1 MPAYIFPSNTI
12 FRLSAC
18 ILSAGLRDTLSL
30 NSESE
35 KKSFRE
41 NFRKKVPHL
50 YTTTLRYLNLLLT
63 HQNLMLLSV
72 QNQHVEVK
80 VQLLVCMHIYSQIFK
95 FPWSSMQIYLKKK
108 TTNNPSQILTT
119 KPTKPTKK
127 PLPHSFSLK
136 SLSMLFAQW
145 QPQTQHPRK
154 TKNEPGRK
162 SEVQTHGKGWG
173 RLSQ

>member
-18 ILSAGLRDTLSL
+18 ILSVGLRDTLSL

-63 HQNLMLLSV
+63 HQNLTLLSV

-80 VQLLVCMHIYSQIFK
+80 HNLWSVCTYIHRFLSFLDVPCK
-95 FPWSSMQIYLKKK
+95 STLKKK
-108 TTNNPSQILTT
+108 TTNNPSQILNT
-119 KPTKPTKK
+119 KPTKY

-145 QPQTQHPRK
+145 QPQTQHPK
-154 TKNEPGRK
+154 KKKMNKEE
-162 SEVQTHGKGWG
+162 SEVPTHGKG
-173 RLSQ
+173 